1 MNIGGRIDRG
11 SLSLTEATGRGSAGG
26 VPEADP
32 PRATAAPRIL
42 GGGSIAVTHSRT
54 KATRRGSAGGVPE
67 VHPLPG
73 RPPCRECWGVDRSR
87 RRSPGQRPRD
97 EVQRKE
103 DRRRI
108 LPSDDRHAVNFGG
121 RIAGGAPLPDEL
133 CPK

>member
-11 SLSLTEATGRGSAGG
+11 SLSLTEATG
-26 VPEADP
+26 
-32 PRATAAPRIL
+32 
-42 GGGSIAVTHSRT
+42 
-54 KATRRGSAGGVPE
+54 RGSAGGVPE